1 MWLCHIE
8 GATRARQPSTMHC
21 FLVGTLEEPSWV
33 AGGNPGNCSAGRTC
47 RGAGMNKQEGVRKTA
62 AGARSVKADTQL
74 MGLEETRTMRGIAA
88 VVQ

>member
-8 GATRARQPSTMHC
+8 GATRARQPSTIHC

-33 AGGNPGNCSAGRTC
+33 AGANQIVL
-47 RGAGMNKQEGVRKTA
+47 RGGLVGEAGMNKQERVRKTA
-62 AGARSVKADTQL
+62 AGARLVKADTQL